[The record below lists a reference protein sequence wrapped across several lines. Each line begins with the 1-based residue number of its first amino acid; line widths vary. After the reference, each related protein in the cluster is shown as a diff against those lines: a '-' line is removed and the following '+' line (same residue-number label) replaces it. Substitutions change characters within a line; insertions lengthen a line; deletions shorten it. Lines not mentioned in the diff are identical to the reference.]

1 MRKVIVLIG
10 LVLALLVVGVSV
22 KAAGGYIATAYN
34 TCTFSTGYPPTCERF
49 SIPNGGALY
58 LYQDGS
64 GQSIVPG
71 DTKWT
76 YFPARTWDTSH
87 AVQNGNRWT
96 VTVPE
101 FSFTNAS
108 MGTLETVHEGFY
120 EVDVFRGH
128 YYTVTNPPGT
138 LSITVQ

>member
-1 MRKVIVLIG
+1 MKKLFATLG
-10 LVLALLVVGVSV
+10 VLALLVVGITTVW
-22 KAAGGYIATAYN
+22 AAGGYQATAYN

-49 SIPNGGALY
+49 SIAGGGALY

-87 AVQNGNRWT
+87 AVQNGSRWT

-108 MGTLETVHEGFY
+108 TGTLETVHEGFY

-138 LSITVQ
+138 LSVTVQ